1 VSPRRAGLGLPLFSA
16 RSSTG
21 WGIGELLDIG
31 PLAAWME
38 HAGMSELMLL
48 PLGTIPRNETSPY
61 SATSTLSIDPIYL
74 SLHAVADFARAG
86 GEAALSPEG
95 RDALAAA
102 RAARAVDHRAVRRA
116 KSEALGLAFDAFLRD
131 EWEQLTTMA
140 SSLAAFI
147 ARERWWLDDYSLF
160 LAVEQSLAGASW
172 RDWPSPL
179 RDRDPRAI
187 DEARRQLAREVLR
200 HQYMQWLADGQ
211 WRAAREAAHAHRV
224 ALIGDLPFVANQ
236 QSPEVWARAEEF
248 LPDVSA
254 GVPPDAF
261 SDTGQDWGLPT
272 YNWQV
277 IRASGYAWMRQRAR
291 RMAALFDGI
300 RVDHVIGLYRTYGR
314 PAHGQPFFNPADEA
328 TQIAQGAAILGILR
342 ETGAGLIAED
352 LGVVPDFVRASLKA
366 QGVPGCKVL
375 RWERDWHSPGAP
387 FAPPGEYPRVSAA
400 FTGTHD
406 TEPVAAWWRNAPR
419 ADREAIVQLPLFR
432 ERGVGDPDAPWTN
445 GLRDAFIELIYRSGS
460 DAVFLPMQDLF
471 GWSDRV
477 NVPATVGPHNWTW
490 ALPWP
495 VDRIGDTDEGA
506 ERAGFL
512 RWIAASAGRLPAS
525 DYTSAHAPDGAQTE

>member
-1 VSPRRAGLGLPLFSA
+1 VSPRRAGVGLPLFSA
-16 RSSTG
+16 RSSAG
-21 WGIGELLDIG
+21 WGIGELLDIA

-38 HAGMSELMLL
+38 PAGIRELMLL
-48 PLGTIPRNETSPY
+48 PLGTIPDNETSPY

-74 SLHAVADFARAG
+74 SLHAVPEFARAG
-86 GEAALSPEG
+86 GETALSSEG
-95 RDALAAA
+95 REALAAA
-102 RAARAVDHRAVRRA
+102 RLSRSVDHRAVRRA
-116 KSEALGLAFDAFLRD
+116 KAEALGLAFDTFLKD
-131 EWEQLTTMA
+131 EWAQLTTQA

-147 ARERWWLDDYSLF
+147 ARERWWLDDYALF
-160 LAVEQSLAGASW
+160 LAVEHSLAGASW
-172 RDWPSPL
+172 HDWPAAL
-179 RDRDPRAI
+179 RDRDPRAL
-187 DEARRQLAREVLR
+187 DDARRQLAREVLR

-211 WRAAREAAHAHRV
+211 WRAARAAAHAHQV

-248 LPDVSA
+248 LPGVSA

-261 SDTGQDWGLPT
+261 SATGQDWGLPT

-314 PAHGQPFFNPADEA
+314 PAHGQPFFNPPDEA
-328 TQIAQGAAILGILR
+328 TQIEQGAAILGILR
-342 ETGAGLIAED
+342 ETGVSLIAED
-352 LGVVPDFVRASLKA
+352 LGVVPDFVRASLEE

-375 RWERDWHSPGAP
+375 RWERDWHSPEAP
-387 FAPPGEYPRVSAA
+387 FIPPDDYPTLSAA
-400 FTGTHD
+400 LTGTHD
-406 TEPVAAWWRNAPR
+406 TEPMVVWWNNAPR
-419 ADREAIVQLPLFR
+419 ADRQAILQLPLFR
-432 ERGVGDPDAPWTN
+432 DRGVGDPDAPWTDA
-445 GLRDAFIELIYRSGS
+445 LRDTFIELIYRSGS
-460 DAVFLPMQDLF
+460 DAIFFPMQDLF

-490 ALPWP
+490 TLPWR
-495 VDRIGDTDEGA
+495 VDRIADTGECA

-512 RWIAASAGRLPAS
+512 RRLAASAGRVPPS
-525 DYTSAHAPDGAQTE
+525 DYTSGHAPDGAQTE